1 MSKSP
6 RLLYQKNEPFLIKA
20 KRKVNRFKLDF
31 SVLKECVQTKLNI
44 RAFSLV
50 FFAVAY
56 FFRRPSDALYPAVW
70 AEDGLTNIPQA
81 LSHQWGSLLMPVN
94 GYLIVPSKF
103 VTLVSMK
110 ISGMF
115 YPEVAYCLTFSIT
128 IGVLL
133 LLTSKYFTFKGK
145 SYLPIIIAL
154 LPYDPEIFSTP
165 LYIIWWTSLL
175 SLIPIFIQ
183 ASSIK
188 EISQLGS
195 LTRTYLVAIL
205 CLALAILSSPL
216 CIFLFPIMAFKTL
229 ISRQKLDCILL
240 ALWTVLCI
248 YQLRFII
255 LLSAAKTSQPM
266 DYSTIHLAIPKY
278 FGNFFFYRSF
288 LSEDTIWVYLA
299 FLTFVI
305 VGILTTIKVLMRRD
319 MNLLPISISFFM
331 IFAAIS
337 APIIRLGFLPDPI
350 KTGPRYFFLPYIFLS
365 LFLISVAAHTRSFVV
380 KGICILILISAC
392 TLTWNNHGFSKFY
405 RIHDPL
411 SWRAELSAC
420 LQSPEPYELKVHTD
434 GNLENYSVT
443 EYKYEEC
450 EKVVNSGILANVF
463 GLDRSILERF

>member
-1 MSKSP
+1 M
-6 RLLYQKNEPFLIKA
+6 
-20 KRKVNRFKLDF
+20 NRFKLDF

-205 CLALAILSSPL
+205 CLSSAILSSPF
-216 CIFLFPIMAFKTL
+216 CIFLFPIMVFKAL
-229 ISRQKLDCILL
+229 ISRQKLDYILL
-240 ALWTVLCI
+240 TLWTLLCC

-255 LLSAAKTSQPM
+255 SFPDSKASQSIDLSI
-266 DYSTIHLAIPKY
+266 IHLLIPKV

-288 LSEDTIWVYLA
+288 LSEDTIWVYLV
-299 FLTFVI
+299 FLIFVAI
-305 VGILTTIKVLMRRD
+305 GVLATIKVLVRRD
-319 MNLLPISISFFM
+319 MNLFPISISFLMVFL
-331 IFAAIS
+331 AIV
-337 APIIRLGFLPDPI
+337 APILRLGFLPDPMT
-350 KTGPRYFFLPYIFLS
+350 TGPRYFFFPYIFLS
-365 LFLISVAAHTRSFVV
+365 LFLISMAAHTHNLLLKVS
-380 KGICILILISAC
+380 CILILVSAC

-405 RIHDPL
+405 RINDPL
-411 SWRAELSAC
+411 DWRAELTAC
-420 LQSPEPYELKVHTD
+420 LHSPEPYELKIHSD
-434 GNLENYSVT
+434 GNLANRWSR
-443 EYKYEEC
+443 EYTYEEC
-450 EKVVNSGILANVF
+450 DKIANSGILAQVF
-463 GLDRSILERF
+463 GLDRSILEEPK